1 MAKSKKK
8 TSLPKLK
15 PTAGYALIEPVEAEK
30 KTATGIILPDTHD
43 EKSQRGKVIAIGAPQ
58 TTDAGKEIKPE
69 FKKGVDAV
77 AKAVGTT
84 LGPKGRNIALDK
96 KWGAPAVV
104 HDGVSVAKEIELE
117 DPFEK
122 MGAQLIKEAAEK
134 TNDVTGDGTAT
145 APILAQAIVTKGIE
159 VLNDP
164 NFKVNPMILNRGIQ
178 KAADWVVESLEKRA
192 KTIKNNKQKITQV
205 ATISAQNT
213 EIGQKIAEALEKVGP
228 NGVVTVE
235 EGKGLELVID
245 YKEGMEFE
253 KGYTS
258 PYFVTD
264 PDTMEA
270 TIEDPYILL
279 TDKKISSL
287 QELLPFLEN
296 LVKTSKNL
304 VIISDEVDGE
314 ALATIIVNKLRGTF
328 NVLAVEAPGFG
339 DRRKEMLEDIAILTG
354 GTVISED
361 IGRKLE
367 EVTVEDLGRADRITA
382 DKDKTVI
389 VGGKG
394 EKRIIEGR
402 IKQIKT
408 ELDRTTSEFDKEK
421 LEERLAKLT
430 GGVAVIEVGAASETE
445 MKEKQER
452 VKDAA
457 AAPKAAIEEG
467 ICPGGGVILL
477 AAAKTIKTEGLKG
490 DELTGAEIIKK
501 ALESPTRLLAE
512 NAGADGGVVV
522 ANIKKKGKG
531 IGFNVLTGEYVDMIK
546 AGIIDPVKV
555 TRTALQNAV
564 SVATM
569 ILTTEGLVADLPEKE
584 EKASAMPQGGRGM

>member
-1 MAKSKKK
+1 MAKQLKYAAEARE
-8 TSLPKLK
+8 KL
-15 PTAGYALIEPVEAEK
+15 
-30 KTATGIILPDTHD
+30 
-43 EKSQRGKVIAIGAPQ
+43 
-58 TTDAGKEIKPE
+58 
-69 FKKGVDAV
+69 KKGVDAV

-96 KWGAPAVV
+96 KWGAPSVV

-117 DPFEK
+117 DPFEN

-134 TNDVTGDGTAT
+134 TNDITGDGTTTAT
-145 APILAQAIVTKGIE
+145 ILAQAIVGEGIK
-159 VLNDP
+159 NITAGA
-164 NFKVNPMILNRGIQ
+164 NPMILNKGIE
-178 KAADWVVESLEKRA
+178 KAAEQAVRLIEKQAQPVRD
-192 KTIKNNKQKITQV
+192 NSEKIVQV
-205 ATISAQNT
+205 AMISAQNQ
-213 EIGQKIAEALEKVGP
+213 EIGEKITEALRKVGP

-245 YKEGMEFE
+245 YKEGMEFD

-258 PYFVTD
+258 AYFVTN

-270 TIEDPYILL
+270 TIENPYILL

-304 VIISDEVDGE
+304 VIIADEIDGE
-314 ALATIIVNKLRGTF
+314 ALATLVVNKLRGTF
-328 NVLAVEAPGFG
+328 NVLVVEAPGFG
-339 DRRKEMLEDIAILTG
+339 DRRKEMLEDIAILTS

-361 IGRKLE
+361 VGRKLE
-367 EVTVEDLGRADRITA
+367 EVTVEDLGQADRVTG
-382 DKDKTVI
+382 DKDNTVI

-394 EKRIIEGR
+394 DKRAIEGR
-402 IKQIKT
+402 IKQIRT

-452 VKDAA
+452 VKDAVA
-457 AAPKAAIEEG
+457 ATKAAIEEG
-467 ICPGGGVILL
+467 IIPGGGVILL
-477 AAAKTIKTEGLKG
+477 AAAKAIKTEGLKG
-490 DELTGAEIIKK
+490 DELTGAEIVRK

-522 ANIKKKGKG
+522 ANVKKKGKG
-531 IGFNVLTGEYVDMIK
+531 IGFNVLTGEYVNMIK

-569 ILTTEGLVADLPEKE
+569 ILTTEGLVTDVPEKE
-584 EKASAMPQGGRGM
+584 EKLPAMPQGGGGMGM